1 MPIYGLAP
9 IKLFPIEETAE
20 FPSLMTDNGTNVTY
34 YRSINLW
41 IGLSPLNL
49 IRLGAKFSPC
59 MRTDFDIRVSVI
71 APIRDRTQSA
81 DYGCC
86 QNEFHVG
93 NTLIRECIS
102 PLFEPET
109 NSTFFERGIRCSNN
123 NSRTASQGG
132 ANFHPC
138 CISIT
143 GQCAVMD
150 FEQCEARGGFFHDLM
165 ESCDEVCVNATV
177 GFRNFGCVHKICHF
191 CGRLHACHAGAVSE

>member
-9 IKLFPIEETAE
+9 IKLFPIEETDE
-20 FPSLMTDNGTNVTY
+20 FPSLMSSNGTNVTY

-59 MRTDFDIRVSVI
+59 MRRDFDVKRTVL
-71 APIRDRTQSA
+71 APITERTLS
-81 DYGCC
+81 DGYGCC
-86 QNEFHVG
+86 QNELYVG
-93 NTLIRECIS
+93 NTVIRECIAFS
-102 PLFEPET
+102 VDET

-123 NSRTASQGG
+123 RSRTAAQGG

-143 GQCAVMD
+143 GECMVMD
-150 FEQCEARGGFFHDLM
+150 FDQCLERGGFFHD
-165 ESCDEVCVNATV
+165 ETDSCDNVCPIFEQYLNNNTINVYYNFTPRLTV
-177 GFRNFGCVHKICHF
+177 LRTSVASTEH
-191 CGRLHACHAGAVSE
+191 